1 MVPSLGYYPNAK
13 KCWLVTK
20 PEKENEGM
28 EVFSDKAIKILTQ
41 GQKHLGA
48 VLSSRTYLEEYMRG
62 KVEDWV
68 EQVENSQNLLQQIHK
83 PHMQPLQLD

>member
-1 MVPSLGYYPNAK
+1 MGPSLGYYPNAK

-68 EQVENSQNLLQQIHK
+68 EQVENS
-83 PHMQPLQLD
+83 